1 MRLTSLRSKIF
12 LLVGLIL
19 LLMAVA
25 VIVVTQ
31 RNVTRTVVASEKQ
44 AVNNVLNLLVRDT
57 EARWGALLNNKIN
70 TVRSSRRQLVQLG
83 STVRSVLQLFE
94 AQVERQELS
103 LEQAQRRAQQWIN
116 RLAIDGHRHAFAFD
130 NNLNVIASGERS
142 MRGKN
147 LTGLRDFKGHPLA
160 SSAYRDARTTG
171 QSFAIY
177 RLPAG
182 NGSGDMA
189 LRYAYFGY
197 FEPWDWI
204 FAIAG
209 EGQQVIDQFDQQRN
223 YMEQSLRE
231 AVSSLRLAKSG
242 FAFVVADDGR
252 MVSPPPAAHAQLT
265 SLIDV
270 KHQRTLSDLLS
281 DIPEDGRTADI
292 DFNTGSE
299 SGQWSITASYFKPLK
314 WTVVAAVP
322 SNDLTAPATEL
333 RNRLAWIF
341 LGALVVSLGLAW
353 ALSARITRPLKELT
367 EFARAL
373 PEHDLSQAA
382 PIPERIAR
390 LPRHQPDEV
399 GRLAAT
405 FMLMDQQLRDN
416 VARLVHETSA
426 RERYESELNIAHQ
439 IQMGLL
445 PMQLPKDLLA
455 GAGLHATMIPAK
467 EVGGDLYDY
476 FELPDGR
483 LCVAIGDV
491 SDKGVPAALFMAVTR
506 TLIRASA
513 EDESNPARMIER
525 VNNRLSAH
533 NPNMMFVTL
542 LVAVLDCK
550 TGSLTWCNAGHPP
563 PLRLSANGTLAEL
576 HGRSGPACGVQED
589 LPYTAFQ
596 ATLEPGELLIG
607 YTDGVSEALSPD
619 GALYSE
625 QRLMTLLRQLAG
637 HNARSLN
644 NAILA
649 DVKYFA
655 QGTEQSDDITLIAV
669 QRLPS

>member
-12 LLVGLIL
+12 LLVGFIL

-31 RNVTRTVVASEKQ
+31 RNVTRTVVASETL

-57 EARWGALLNNKIN
+57 EARWGALLNDKIS
-70 TVRSSRRQLVQLG
+70 TVRSARRQLVQLG
-83 STVRSVLQLFE
+83 ATVRSVLTLFQ
-94 AQVERQELS
+94 AQVERGEIS

-116 RLAIDGHRHAFAFD
+116 RLAIDDHRHAFAFNKD
-130 NNLNVIASGERS
+130 LTVVASGERA
-142 MRGKN
+142 MIGKN
-147 LTGLRDFKGHPLA
+147 LSGLRDFKGHDLA
-160 SSAYRDARTTG
+160 SSAYRDARTAG

-177 RLPAG
+177 RLPAAS
-182 NGSGDMA
+182 GSGDMA
-189 LRYAYFGY
+189 LKYAYFGY

-209 EGQQVIDQFDQQRN
+209 DGQQVVMQFDQQREF
-223 YMEQSLRE
+223 MEQSLRE
-231 AVSSLRLAKSG
+231 ALSSLQLAQSG
-242 FAFVVADDGR
+242 FAFIVGDDGR
-252 MVSPPPAAHAQLT
+252 MVSPPPARHATLT
-265 SLIDV
+265 DLIDV
-270 KHQRTLSDLLS
+270 KQQRTLNDLLA
-281 DIPEDGRTADI
+281 DIPEDGKIADMTF
-292 DFNTGSE
+292 DTGSDD
-299 SGQWSITASYFKPLK
+299 GQWAISASYFKPLK
-314 WTVVAAVP
+314 WTIVAAVP
-322 SNDLTAPATEL
+322 AHDLTAPAARL
-333 RNRLAWIF
+333 RDRLALIF
-341 LGALVVSLGLAW
+341 LGALIISMGLAW
-353 ALSARITRPLKELT
+353 ALAARITRPLKELT

-390 LPRHQPDEV
+390 LPGRQPDEV
-399 GRLAAT
+399 GRLAGT
-405 FMLMDQQLRDN
+405 FMLMDHQLRDN
-416 VARLVHETSA
+416 VARLVHETST

-445 PMQLPKDLLA
+445 PMQLPKDTLG

-483 LCVAIGDV
+483 VCVAIGDV

-513 EDESNPARMIER
+513 EDESDPAKMVER

-542 LVAVLDCK
+542 LVAVLDCQ
-550 TGSLTWCNAGHPP
+550 TGQLAWCNAGHPA
-563 PLRLSANGTLAEL
+563 PLRLDTKGNLSEL
-576 HGRSGPACGVQED
+576 QGRSGPACGVQED
-589 LPYTAFQ
+589 LDYTAFYTALQ
-596 ATLEPGELLIG
+596 PGELLVG

-619 GALYSE
+619 GALYTE
-625 QRLMTLLRQLAG
+625 QRLITLLRQLAG
-637 HNARSLN
+637 HSPRSLN

-649 DVKYFA
+649 DVRHFA

-669 QRLPS
+669 QRP